1 MAIAK
6 KEIRKAYVSYTN
18 ARTENDEISLTE
30 QHHKDSCDINKIMG
44 RYRKT
49 GVIDHLNKHGP
60 LYGEIPSI
68 GLQEATEIVEKADE
82 MFNDLPSH
90 IRNKFD
96 NKPGEFLDFVQ
107 DPANLEEMRE
117 LGLSKE
123 DAPVV
128 EKVVPEVQEEPIK
141 PAAE

>member
-1 MAIAK
+1 MAMAK
-6 KEIRKAYVSYTN
+6 REIRKAYVSYTN
-18 ARTENDEISLTE
+18 AKTINDEISLTE
-30 QHHKDSCDINKIMG
+30 QHHKDTCDINKIMG

-49 GVIDHLNKHGP
+49 GTLDHLNKHGP
-60 LYGEIPSI
+60 MYGEIPSL
-68 GLQEATEIVEKADE
+68 GLQEATEIVKKADE

-117 LGLSKE
+117 LGLSNK
-123 DAPVV
+123 DAP
-128 EKVVPEVQEEPIK
+128 EIEQVVPEVTVETVEK
-141 PAAE
+141 EAT